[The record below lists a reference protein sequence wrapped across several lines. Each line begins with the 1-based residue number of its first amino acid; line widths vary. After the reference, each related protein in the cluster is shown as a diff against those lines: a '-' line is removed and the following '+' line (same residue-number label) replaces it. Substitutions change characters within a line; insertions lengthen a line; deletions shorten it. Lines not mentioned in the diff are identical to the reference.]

1 MGAHNNVHVPKES
14 WPAFLWYAI
23 EFFIVLG
30 AGIGISVSS
39 IDYFKKMGL
48 DESMTDWIFWGI
60 VGVVFLVYYIIV
72 RPLLLKRSI
81 LSRI

>member
-30 AGIGISVSS
+30 VGIGISVNS
-39 IDYFKKMGL
+39 IDYFKKMGF

-81 LSRI
+81 LS

>member
-30 AGIGISVSS
+30 AGIGIAVNSV
-39 IDYFKKMGL
+39 DYFKKMGF

-60 VGVVFLVYYIIV
+60 VGIVFLAYYLIV
-72 RPLLLKRSI
+72 RSLLLRRPA
-81 LSRI
+81 LSKI

>member
-1 MGAHNNVHVPKES
+1 MGAHNNIHVPKES

-30 AGIGISVSS
+30 AGIGIAVNSM
-39 IDYFKKMGL
+39 DYFKKMGF

-60 VGVVFLVYYIIV
+60 VGIVFLAYYLIV
-72 RPLLLKRSI
+72 RPLLLRKPA
-81 LSRI
+81 LSKI

>member
-1 MGAHNNVHVPKES
+1 VGAHNNVHVPKES

-72 RPLLLKRSI
+72 RPLLLRRSI

>member
-30 AGIGISVSS
+30 AGIGIAVNSM
-39 IDYFKKMGL
+39 DYFKKMGF

-60 VGVVFLVYYIIV
+60 VGIVFLVYYLVV
-72 RPLLLKRSI
+72 RPLLLRKPA
-81 LSRI
+81 LSKI

>member
-30 AGIGISVSS
+30 AGIGIAVSS
-39 IDYFKKMGL
+39 MGYFKKMGF

-60 VGVVFLVYYIIV
+60 VGIVFLAYYLIV
-72 RPLLLKRSI
+72 RSLLLRRPA
-81 LSRI
+81 LSKI